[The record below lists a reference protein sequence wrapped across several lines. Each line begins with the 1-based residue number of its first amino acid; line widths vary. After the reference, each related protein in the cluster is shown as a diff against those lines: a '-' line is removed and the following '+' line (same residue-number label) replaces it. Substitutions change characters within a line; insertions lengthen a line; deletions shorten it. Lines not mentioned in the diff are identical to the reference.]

1 MSIENCRFKFRCE
14 QTWEGLTPT
23 AHDQVRHCSECR
35 EDVHFCT
42 TDEQLAQAIRQGH
55 CVAIP
60 DQVPGPD
67 DPEDFRGLLDPRD
80 LRGITLG
87 GVGVVWREED
97 CP

>member
-1 MSIENCRFKFRCE
+1 LSIENCRFKFRCE
-14 QTWEGLTPT
+14 QTWDGLTPT
-23 AHDQVRHCSECR
+23 AHEQVRHCSECR

-60 DQVPGPD
+60 SRD
-67 DPEDFRGLLDPRD
+67 DPEDYKGPVHAT
-80 LRGITLG
+80 I
-87 GVGVVWREED
+87 GVVGPAWEDEE